1 MKKFITMCFIVSLTI
16 AQNVYATSMYVG
28 IDYLNSKFDSGVENI
43 NSTLDE
49 EDSGYSIFFG
59 IPLDESLDIEY
70 SYNDFGE
77 SSLSGTTGQQ
87 FKIDGT
93 TYEWTANATLT
104 SSATSHGFSAKPKVE
119 LSNGVFA
126 YGKLGLHRWDSGFEV
141 SSTNTSASLT
151 ETGTDVFYG
160 GGVEVALD
168 QIQGRIGYSR
178 YDIDGEDIDTV
189 NFGLSLQF

>member
-1 MKKFITMCFIVSLTI
+1 MKKLITICFVASLMI

-59 IPLDESLDIEY
+59 APLNDTLDIEY

-77 SSLSGTTGQQ
+77 ASLSGTTGQQ

-93 TYEWTANATLT
+93 TYEWTANATIT

-160 GGVEVALD
+160 GGVEVSLD
-168 QIQGRIGYSR
+168 QIQGRIGFSR
-178 YDIDGEDIDTV
+178 YDLDGEDIDTI

>member
-1 MKKFITMCFIVSLTI
+1 MCFIVSLTI
-16 AQNVYATSMYVG
+16 AQNVYATSMYIG

-59 IPLDESLDIEY
+59 VPLNETLDIEY

-77 SSLSGTTGQQ
+77 ASLSGTTGQQ

-160 GGVEVALD
+160 GGVEVSLD